1 MTTTHGSRPAPSTLA
16 SRAWPLA
23 LIVSGVLS
31 AVGGGMHPDVGAEGN
46 TAREELAVMTADANW
61 VPGHTLLAISVALL
75 ALGLWGARRS
85 GRWPRAD
92 RALKVGVVAICLYL
106 VEAVMHTAAAVD
118 SEALAHGHSA
128 PVAFTHLGLAAFLY
142 PLSGAAIVWMASA
155 IGAEW
160 GRLRFL
166 SVLGIVGG
174 CVHAI
179 VVPVT
184 LLMTD
189 TETTPLFAIAGM
201 TIAFW
206 SIATGV
212 MGLRRPRS
220 RGDVVGSP
228 AAAGAPSRA

>member
-1 MTTTHGSRPAPSTLA
+1 MTTTQHARPVRSTLA

-23 LIVSGVLS
+23 LIASAVLA

-46 TAREELAVMTADANW
+46 TAREELAVMTADPSW

-142 PLSGAAIVWMASA
+142 PASGAAIVWMANA

-174 CVHAI
+174 CVHAV
-179 VVPVT
+179 VVPAT
-184 LLMTD
+184 LLLPE
-189 TETTPLFAIAGM
+189 TETTPLFAIAGT
-201 TIAFW
+201 TIAGW
-206 SIATGV
+206 TLAVGV
-212 MGLRRPRS
+212 MGLRRP
-220 RGDVVGSP
+220 
-228 AAAGAPSRA
+228 AAQQRAAL

>member
-1 MTTTHGSRPAPSTLA
+1 MTTTHEPRPVQSTLA

-23 LIVSGVLS
+23 LIGSGVLS

-46 TAREELAVMTADANW
+46 TAREELAVMTADPSW

-142 PLSGAAIVWMASA
+142 PLSGVAIVWMAA
-155 IGAEW
+155 TIGSHW

-166 SVLGIVGG
+166 SGLGIVGG
-174 CVHAI
+174 VVHAV
-179 VVPVT
+179 VVPAT
-184 LLMTD
+184 LLLPE

-201 TIAFW
+201 TIAGW
-206 SIATGV
+206 SLVTGLI
-212 MGLRRPRS
+212 GLRGPRD
-220 RGDVVGSP
+220 RGDVTAAP
-228 AAAGAPSRA
+228 AVEGALRRA